1 MSEER
6 LSRIEENLDSI
17 KESIRSIDV
26 TLAAQRI
33 TLREYVKRNHTLEQR
48 FARID
53 RHVTTVQAV
62 TKFIVRGI
70 GVLSLLATIAA
81 GLVALLK
88 GIV

>member
-33 TLREYVKRNHTLEQR
+33 TLREYVKRNHILEQR

-53 RHVTTVQAV
+53 RHVTVVQGV
-62 TKFIVRGI
+62 SKFVLRGI

-81 GLVALLK
+81 GVIALLK
-88 GIV
+88 GVL